1 MHSFNFYI
9 FSQPISKKM
18 NKLLSILILSLL
30 IISCGKDDSYD
41 PVEVD
46 TQAPSKPLNLV
57 ATEQTQ
63 TSLKLSWEAA
73 TDNVGVTGYRIY
85 QDGTALVGLVTETST
100 TVENLNNETNHS
112 FYVTAIDA
120 EENESEQSNIVSTN
134 YFLPLLSQMGVFS
147 GNLSGLN
154 PADGVQL
161 YEINSTL
168 FTDYAHKQRLIRL
181 PQGQPMQYNNTD
193 LLPSFPD
200 NTLISKTFYYNL
212 DERDPSLGKK
222 IIETRILLK
231 VNGSW
236 LVGDYIWNASQT
248 EATYRETG
256 STEAI
261 SYIDQNGTQQ
271 NVDYQIPS
279 KQDCFTCHNNNAT
292 TFPIGPK
299 LRNLNFVPSFTSQ
312 NQLDY
317 FSSIGLL
324 NGVTSGNISVLPN
337 WEDENLLL
345 EDRARAYMDVNCAH
359 CHQPGGSVPPGFT
372 LDFRLETDFN
382 NTGIY
387 ANRGE
392 IIARFQSTLPTY
404 RMPQLGRTIVH
415 EEALQMLEEYIDS
428 L

>member
-1 MHSFNFYI
+1 
-9 FSQPISKKM
+9 M

>member
-1 MHSFNFYI
+1 M
-9 FSQPISKKM
+9 
-18 NKLLSILILSLL
+18 
-30 IISCGKDDSYD
+30 
-41 PVEVD
+41 
-46 TQAPSKPLNLV
+46 
-57 ATEQTQ
+57 
-63 TSLKLSWEAA
+63 
-73 TDNVGVTGYRIY
+73 
-85 QDGTALVGLVTETST
+85 
-100 TVENLNNETNHS
+100 
-112 FYVTAIDA
+112 
-120 EENESEQSNIVSTN
+120 
-134 YFLPLLSQMGVFS
+134 
-147 GNLSGLN
+147 
-154 PADGVQL
+154 
-161 YEINSTL
+161 TL
-168 FTDYAHKQRLIRL
+168 RLA
-181 PQGQPMQYNNTD
+181 
-193 LLPSFPD
+193 
-200 NTLISKTFYYNL
+200 
-212 DERDPSLGKK
+212 KK